1 MQRSTGSPSRNGRP
15 RPGLTRPIE
24 RSRRPPDTLQ
34 GVNATAATQSPRGPA
49 LVTGG
54 TGFLGRRIVERLLSQ
69 GRAVSVAGRTP
80 APDLEAR
87 GVRFM
92 RAPLEDPGALGE
104 ACAGM
109 DTVFHVAA
117 RGGGWGRYSDFFRAN
132 VLGTRAVVAGCR
144 THGVRRLVHTS
155 TPSVVYNGLDLAGA
169 DESLP
174 LTTRCP
180 SPYPLTKAA
189 AEAEVLA
196 AHTPELGTVA
206 LRPHLIWGPGDPHL
220 RPRILSSPPEA
231 EVLPAHAPEL
241 GTVALRPHLIW
252 GPGDPHLVPRILSR
266 AREGRLRIVGE
277 GRIRVDMVH
286 VDRKS

>member
-69 GRAVSVAGRTP
+69 RRAVSVAGRTP

-117 RGGGWGRYSDFFRAN
+117 RVGVWGRYRSEEHR
-132 VLGTRAVVAGCR
+132 VG
-144 THGVRRLVHTS
+144 
-155 TPSVVYNGLDLAGA
+155 
-169 DESLP
+169 
-174 LTTRCP
+174 
-180 SPYPLTKAA
+180 K
-189 AEAEVLA
+189 
-196 AHTPELGTVA
+196 
-206 LRPHLIWGPGDPHL
+206 
-220 RPRILSSPPEA
+220 
-231 EVLPAHAPEL
+231 
-241 GTVALRPHLIW
+241 
-252 GPGDPHLVPRILSR
+252 
-266 AREGRLRIVGE
+266 EGRSR
-277 GRIRVDMVH
+277 
-286 VDRKS
+286 